1 MSSIS
6 LDLKTLCTLREISND
21 LLKFVNIIIMFKV
34 MFKIG

>member
-6 LDLKTLCTLREISND
+6 FDLKTFCTLREISND